1 MKCASFLVMAT
12 CLVYSALLFGQDS
25 TSSTQPRTEP
35 PKTNSD
41 DKEPA
46 QPNPENKHGPIDV
59 LSDTKGMDMHPYLD
73 RVLSSVR
80 ANWYNLVPE
89 SARAPIMKKGE
100 VLIRF
105 RVMKDGKIEDMHY
118 VKSSG
123 DIALDRAAYG
133 GIVAS
138 SPLPPM
144 PSDFGCKYLALQF
157 HFLYNPGKGD
167 VVDKK
172 KTTPLVPCV
181 TTIVRL
187 VGEVAITVFPGS
199 AQMVTGAKQQFLTTV
214 TGDLDA
220 AVTWSVS
227 GPGCAAS
234 TCGVI
239 SADGLYTAPLRIPNP
254 ATITVTATSATTP
267 SETASATV
275 TIVQSSP
282 SR

>member
-1 MKCASFLVMAT
+1 MYLAT
-12 CLVYSALLFGQDS
+12 QKVWIC
-25 TSSTQPRTEP
+25 T
-35 PKTNSD
+35 
-41 DKEPA
+41 
-46 QPNPENKHGPIDV
+46 
-59 LSDTKGMDMHPYLD
+59 PYLD
-73 RVLSSVR
+73 RVLSIVR
-80 ANWYNLVPE
+80 SNWYNLVPE
-89 SARAPIMKKGE
+89 SARPPIMKKGE

-138 SPLPPM
+138 SPPPM

-157 HFLYNPGKGD
+157 HFFYNPGKGD
-167 VVDKK
+167 IVDKK
-172 KTTPLVPCV
+172 EATPLVPCV
-181 TTIVRL
+181 TTTVRL

-199 AQMVTGAKQQFLTTV
+199 AQMVTGAKQQFLTAV

-275 TIVQSSP
+275 TIVQSNP